1 MALPSILVNAMLL
14 AGSLVALD
22 RSSYAVITG
31 AEDVSRSTR
40 IGLGAIGF
48 VFVAFSTS
56 LPEISVA
63 LFAVLEGSVG
73 LSIGNVL
80 GSNIANVCLI
90 VGLPVVYGCLSGI
103 EPGRCSLNLRGG
115 DASSLFFGLFIS
127 SVLPL
132 LLVRSVR
139 YSRLVGFALLLI
151 FLLYS
156 YRLSRPGGAA
166 DSQQP
171 MGDRGMGKTLTKG
184 VFFTVI
190 GVAGVVASGYILV
203 YSATNLAEAFSL
215 SQTLIG
221 ATLIAVG
228 TSLPELAVAFKSIQR
243 GHMDFLLGN
252 AVGSCFANLT
262 VILGLTLI
270 FAGPSVRMDAYFDLV
285 FFSLISNLCLWY
297 FLSRLSLRLKE
308 GLVLLAIYA
317 IFITE
322 FIGLFTFFK

>member
-1 MALPSILVNAMLL
+1 MEASSILVNAVLL

-22 RSSYAVITG
+22 RFSYAVITG
-31 AEDVSRSTR
+31 AEDVSRSAR
-40 IGLGAIGF
+40 IGLGTIGF

-56 LPEISVA
+56 LPEISVS

-90 VGLPVVYGCLSGI
+90 VGLPVVYGCISGI
-103 EPGRCSLNLRGG
+103 EPGKCSLNLKGG

-132 LLVRSVR
+132 LLVRNVR
-139 YSRLVGFALLLI
+139 YSRLVGVALFI
-151 FLLYS
+151 TFLFYG
-156 YRLSRPGGAA
+156 YRLSRTGNMT
-166 DSQQP
+166 DSQRQI
-171 MGDRGMGKTLTKG
+171 GDGEKEKTLVKG
-184 VFFTVI
+184 VLSAAMGI
-190 GVAGVVASGYILV
+190 AGVVVCGYILV

-228 TSLPELAVAFKSIQR
+228 TSFPELAVAVKSIQR

-262 VILGLTLI
+262 VVLGLTLI
-270 FAGPSVRMDAYFDLV
+270 FAETGIRMDAYFDLV

-297 FLSRLSLRLKE
+297 FLSRLNLRLKE
-308 GLVLLAIYA
+308 GLILLAIYA

-322 FIGLFTFFK
+322 FIGIFTFFK